1 MQNIGFAFA
10 LMPLI
15 RERTSSQKDLEE
27 LLTRNLQMFNTHP
40 YLSASLIGSIVRME
54 EDRSAAEDASS
65 IMAVKQNLMGP
76 YAAIGDTFFWG
87 ALRPCAGIFASV
99 VAWLG
104 LIYAPLVFMSIFAPI
119 CLWVRLKGFVEGYQR
134 GKQGIE
140 FIRRIDLPKVAVR
153 VRWLSVAALA
163 ACGFWLLPRGL
174 SGVVMD
180 SWILLVLA
188 ALAIVLLCWLL
199 VKKGVSQVYILYG
212 VAFLL
217 TLISLREFF
226 MWWK

>member
-1 MQNIGFAFA
+1 MQNIGFVFA
-10 LMPLI
+10 LIPLI
-15 RERTSSQKDLEE
+15 RERRSSRKDMEE
-27 LLTRNLQMFNTHP
+27 LLTRHLQMFNTHP
-40 YLSASLIGSIVRME
+40 YLSAPLIGSIVRME
-54 EDRSAAEDASS
+54 EDRSAGEDALS
-65 IMAVKQNLMGP
+65 IIAVKQNLMGP

-87 ALRPCAGIFASV
+87 ALRPCAGILAVV

-104 LIYAPLVFMSIFAPI
+104 LLCAPLVFMLIFAPT
-119 CLWVRLKGFVEGYQR
+119 CLWVRLMGFVEGYQR

-153 VRWLSVAALA
+153 VRWLSLTALA
-163 ACGFWLLPRGL
+163 VCGLWLLPKGPT
-174 SGVVMD
+174 GVVMD

-199 VKKGVSQVYILYG
+199 IKKGVSQVYILYG
-212 VAFLL
+212 VVILL
-217 TLISLREFF
+217 TLISLREYF